1 MARNTTSIRL
11 PEDLVEALDERA
23 AALGVTRSQLIIA
36 AVEQALED
44 RSSWSP
50 GFLKAIGAPRP
61 ELEDVVGEMMEA
73 IRERRS
79 RSEAREL

>member
-11 PEDLVEALDERA
+11 PEGLIEALDERA
-23 AALGVTRSQLIIA
+23 AALGITRSQLIIE

-44 RSSWSP
+44 RSAWSS
-50 GFLKAIGAPRP
+50 GFLKAIETTRP
-61 ELEDVVGEMMEA
+61 DLEEAVDEMMEA

-79 RSEAREL
+79 RSEAPGL

>member
-1 MARNTTSIRL
+1 MARTTTSIRL

-36 AVEQALED
+36 AVQQALED

-61 ELEDVVGEMMEA
+61 ELEEVVREMMEA

>member
-1 MARNTTSIRL
+1 MARTTTSIRL

-23 AALGVTRSQLIIA
+23 AALGITRSQLIIA

-50 GFLKAIGAPRP
+50 GFLKAVGAPRP
-61 ELEDVVGEMMEA
+61 ELDEVADAMMEA
-73 IRERRS
+73 IRARRS
-79 RSEAREL
+79 RSDAREL